1 MTSIDSLSADEL
13 LLVAREAFGDVPQVR
28 DRGLVEGASA
38 RPSTSV
44 FGADAYPGV
53 WDKAA
58 ALLHSVARDH
68 ALVDGNKRTAWV
80 AARVFLALNGVPAVP
95 VDVDRAEAF
104 VVAVTTGALADT
116 GEIGVRLRALYRGG
130 AGAGAGV
137 GT

>member
-1 MTSIDSLSADEL
+1 MTTVDYLSPDEL

-28 DRGLVEGASA
+28 DRGLVEGAGA
-38 RPSTSV
+38 RPATSV
-44 FGADAYPGV
+44 FGADAYPGL

-95 VDVDRAEAF
+95 VDVDPAEEF
-104 VVAVTTGALADT
+104 VVAVTTGVLADT
-116 GEIGVRLRALYRGG
+116 AEIGRRLRALYEG
-130 AGAGAGV
+130 AE
-137 GT
+137 